1 MDDPVPLWTT
11 LPMDATG
18 DDIRIVDLD
27 VARTQP
33 SRVHAAMRVIH
44 LKLDRAPD
52 PGWVRFFHEERES
65 RIAVRRC
72 GLWIEDRWI
81 AFDCRPEDI
90 ETHHLP
96 DILRSLT
103 FANTRHREWVAA
115 RRAARA
121 SDAALLQTERQT
133 LEALRERLPDVLARH
148 APGPV
153 AEARMP
159 GDAETSRP
167 PPSEPVRSA
176 GPGDPVEPGVQAER
190 DDTVAARVMLEGLGA
205 SLADYRRRL
214 RAAQARA
221 IGDSSVASGR
231 PTEE

>member
-1 MDDPVPLWTT
+1 MDDPAPLWTT

-52 PGWVRFFHEERES
+52 PAWVRFFHEERES

-81 AFDCRPEDI
+81 AFDCLPEEI
-90 ETHHLP
+90 ESHHLP
-96 DILRSLT
+96 DILRSLAW
-103 FANTRHREWVAA
+103 ANARHREWVAE
-115 RRAARA
+115 RRANRA
-121 SDAALLQTERQT
+121 GDAALAQAERRT

-148 APGPV
+148 APAPVATDRPTMPHEDPTPRSRAPAAGPV
-153 AEARMP
+153 GAVAAS
-159 GDAETSRP
+159 D
-167 PPSEPVRSA
+167 PVRDEA
-176 GPGDPVEPGVQAER
+176 A
-190 DDTVAARVMLEGLGA
+190 AARVMLEGLGA

-221 IGDSSVASGR
+221 LTDVAR
-231 PTEE
+231 PVPEPRDD

>member
-1 MDDPVPLWTT
+1 MDDPAPLWTT
-11 LPMDATG
+11 LPMDASA

-52 PGWVRFFHEERES
+52 PAWVRFFHEERES

-81 AFDCRPEDI
+81 AFDCLPEEI
-90 ETHHLP
+90 ESHHLP
-96 DILRSLT
+96 DILRSLAW
-103 FANTRHREWVAA
+103 ANARHREWVAE
-115 RRAARA
+115 RRANRA
-121 SDAALLQTERQT
+121 GDAALAQAERRT

-148 APGPV
+148 QAAPV
-153 AEARMP
+153 AESAMQP
-159 GDAETSRP
+159 NALAPAAP
-167 PPSEPVRSA
+167 PFGIATASPAGASA
-176 GPGDPVEPGVQAER
+176 VLDGHTADEA
-190 DDTVAARVMLEGLGA
+190 VAARMMLEGLGA

-221 IGDSSVASGR
+221 LGDAAGAAQSQ
-231 PTEE
+231 TEE

>member
-1 MDDPVPLWTT
+1 MDDPAPLWTT
-11 LPMDATG
+11 LPMDASA

-33 SRVHAAMRVIH
+33 SRVHTAMRVIH

-52 PGWVRFFHEERES
+52 PAWVRFFHEERES

-81 AFDCRPEDI
+81 AFDCLPEEI
-90 ETHHLP
+90 ESHHLP
-96 DILRSLT
+96 DILRSLAW
-103 FANTRHREWVAA
+103 ANARHREWVAE
-115 RRAARA
+115 RRANRA
-121 SDAALLQTERQT
+121 GDAALAQAERRT

-148 APGPV
+148 QAAPAADASMPPGVHPPAEAPTAGQAAIASPV
-153 AEARMP
+153 ASAQVAHTGDEA
-159 GDAETSRP
+159 
-167 PPSEPVRSA
+167 
-176 GPGDPVEPGVQAER
+176 
-190 DDTVAARVMLEGLGA
+190 VAARMMLEGLGA

-221 IGDSSVASGR
+221 LGDLAGAEA
-231 PTEE
+231 PTNKS

>member
-1 MDDPVPLWTT
+1 MDDPAPLWTT
-11 LPMDATG
+11 LPMDASA

-52 PGWVRFFHEERES
+52 PAWVRFFHEERES

-81 AFDCRPEDI
+81 AFDCLPEEI
-90 ETHHLP
+90 ESHHLP
-96 DILRSLT
+96 DILRSLAW
-103 FANTRHREWVAA
+103 ANARHREWVAE
-115 RRAARA
+115 RRANRA
-121 SDAALLQTERQT
+121 GDAALAQAERRT

-148 APGPV
+148 QAAPVGEVPMQSAARATAAPRSDGATASGAGVGV
-153 AEARMP
+153 AE
-159 GDAETSRP
+159 
-167 PPSEPVRSA
+167 
-176 GPGDPVEPGVQAER
+176 
-190 DDTVAARVMLEGLGA
+190 DDRTANEAVAARMMLEGLGA

-221 IGDSSVASGR
+221 LGDLTKPESSPAK
-231 PTEE
+231 P